1 MVSPLWGIAVL
12 VTWTI
17 FAVLLLLGVRL
28 RLLASGAD
36 PSVFGKPDEGSLVW
50 RLLRVQYNLIEN
62 LPLFIRVAVLLLYR
76 QVHTST
82 VDLFVAI
89 YIIFRITHSLIHMFG
104 LNPKLRLACL
114 LIQLGSLLA
123 LIYLGVTY
131 VDNPS
136 AA

>member
-1 MVSPLWGIAVL
+1 MSALPMTSPLWGIVILIA
-12 VTWTI
+12 WTI

-62 LPLFIRVAVLLLYR
+62 LPLFIGVAVLLLYR
-76 QVHTST
+76 QVHTSS

-89 YIIFRITHSLIHMFG
+89 YVTFRIVHSLIHMFG

-114 LIQLGSLLA
+114 LVQLSSLLA
-123 LIYLGVTY
+123 LIYLGVT
-131 VDNPS
+131 
-136 AA
+136 